1 MKNVDLVRDSRA
13 SSSSRR
19 FFSGFLI
26 YGSVSAMSAN
36 TVHLVLLVTSLTS
49 IGALTALRPIRL
61 EHILFA
67 VLAGSLLL
75 LSIAQLLPAS
85 FAVEQQF
92 VALGTFAT
100 CNVFW
105 LLTRALFRKGNNVLN
120 ASHYLLAGSIALL
133 ILFSRSIDLLVT
145 LEWIEQSA
153 LIWLKRSLVEIL
165 QLLSSGILLLS
176 FWEII
181 RSYASSSKGLRRQKL
196 ILAGSMLIAVLSTRV
211 IAPAIP
217 VEPETGKLIF
227 LWVRSMAAS
236 LMLVS
241 TFLVLWF
248 QFKDRKALES
258 NRAVDDLN
266 DEDADLAEA
275 VKHLMTEDKLFLKAE
290 LKMMDIANALGV
302 PEHKVSRAL
311 REKNLSGNFNQFV
324 NGFRIEFAKH
334 LLIEE
339 KSKDWTILV
348 VSMESGFASLAT
360 FNRVFKSLEGCT
372 PKQYRQRSCQPQ

>member
-1 MKNVDLVRDSRA
+1 
-13 SSSSRR
+13 
-19 FFSGFLI
+19 
-26 YGSVSAMSAN
+26 MSAN
-36 TVHLVLLVTSLTS
+36 AVHLVLLVTSITS
-49 IGALTALRPIRL
+49 IGALAALRPIRL
-61 EHILFA
+61 EHGLFA
-67 VLAGSLLL
+67 ILAGSLLL

-85 FAVEQQF
+85 FSVEQQF

-105 LLTRALFRKGNNVLN
+105 LLTRALFRKGNNALN

-133 ILFSRSIDLLVT
+133 ILFSRSIDLMVSLG
-145 LEWIEQSA
+145 WIEQST
-153 LIWLKRSLVEIL
+153 LIWLKRSLVEML
-165 QLLSSGILLLS
+165 RLLSSGILLLS

-181 RSYASSSKGLRRQKL
+181 RSYGSSNKSLRRQKV
-196 ILAGSMLIAVLSTRV
+196 ILAGSMLVAVLSTRV

-217 VEPETGKLIF
+217 VEPETGRLIF
-227 LWVRSMAAS
+227 LWIRSLAAS

-248 QFKDRKALES
+248 QFKDRKALEA
-258 NRAVDDLN
+258 NRVVDNLE
-266 DEDADLAEA
+266 DEEADLAEA
-275 VKHLMTEDKLFLKAE
+275 VRNLMTEDRLFLRAE

-302 PEHKVSRAL
+302 PEHKVSKAL
-311 REKNLSGNFNQFV
+311 REKNQSGNFNQFV
-324 NGFRIEFAKH
+324 NSFRIEHAKQ

-360 FNRVFKSLEGCT
+360 FNRVFKALEGCT
-372 PKQYRQRSCQPQ
+372 PKQYRQRVGFGHG